1 MTAPLT
7 VVFVSNIFGTSKLG
21 TISGLINMVHQV
33 AGGLGAALG
42 AVIFDW
48 RGSYD
53 TAFIIMLVL
62 AVVGTVAVI
71 ALRERPLEYR
81 LAPEGSV

>member
-1 MTAPLT
+1 M
-7 VVFVSNIFGTSKLG
+7 
-21 TISGLINMVHQV
+21 
-33 AGGLGAALG
+33 G

-53 TAFIIMLVL
+53 AAFIIMLVL

>member
-1 MTAPLT
+1 
-7 VVFVSNIFGTSKLG
+7 
-21 TISGLINMVHQV
+21 MVHQV

-53 TAFIIMLVL
+53 TAFVIMLVL

>member
-1 MTAPLT
+1 M
-7 VVFVSNIFGTSKLG
+7 
-21 TISGLINMVHQV
+21 

-53 TAFIIMLVL
+53 TAFIIMLGL

-81 LAPEGSV
+81 LAPDGSV